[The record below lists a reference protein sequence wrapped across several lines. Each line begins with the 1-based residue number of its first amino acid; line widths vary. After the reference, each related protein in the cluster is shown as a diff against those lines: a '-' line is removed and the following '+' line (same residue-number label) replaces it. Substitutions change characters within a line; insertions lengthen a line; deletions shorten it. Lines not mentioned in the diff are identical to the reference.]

1 MKRLFLNLILV
12 IFCFLLFLPMTAAKD
27 PRRLDLDFKNT
38 DIRDVL
44 RALANQEGVN
54 IYIDT
59 NVSGT
64 ITVNL
69 SQITFGDALN
79 ILTKNNNLTYSLK
92 NKVYHI
98 KTVDN
103 SFLKVTYQDGQL
115 EVRAKDAK
123 LSALWEAIAQK
134 SGISLI
140 PTVNFDEK
148 ISLTLNPTPLDDAIN
163 ALLDKTNCFA
173 EKIGT
178 VSMIKRKN
186 TPQYPLTLTYENDL
200 LTLDAKNI
208 PLPALCREITEKT
221 KISVVPDDNVTPK
234 ISIYF
239 EKLNL
244 ADGLD
249 LLCTTNGLL
258 LYQEGAAWRITRQ
271 TGSFRVRLQ
280 DGLLSVDA
288 NNVAIA
294 TLIKEIARQAKKN
307 IILDK
312 ETSGKVTA
320 HFQSLPFY
328 QGLAILVEN
337 QGYML
342 EKKASYLYI
351 RPNPNQ
357 DKNIHI
363 TYDPEQNLYDLDIQ
377 SAPIAAVINE
387 MARRADLNVVIQP
400 QVNWKVNNIRLQKLS
415 FTQILDFLFKGT
427 VYAYALVDGSYII
440 GDGLNV
446 KPENRDFAEVKV
458 YPIKYLKSDQLLNTL
473 PPVFFKQNFIQIPE
487 KNAVILTA
495 AAEIHK
501 LFAAYLKQIDT
512 DSGETHTE
520 MIRIKHLKAED
531 VIKVIPASI
540 TKTDLFVIKEANA
553 ISVTGPLNLV
563 NQVKSYINT
572 IDQVNPLIIF
582 NITVI
587 QISNTNGITWE
598 APSGIITLPNG
609 KELKISPASSGISI
623 AKSGT
628 NTSNTIASLTALI
641 TNGQAKIIA
650 NPTITTLNGYKASF
664 NVTTKYSYSVP
675 TTVSDDGD
683 TITETIKT
691 YDSGLYFTI
700 TPWVSMNKEITMEI
714 KPKISEFGDS
724 PEGSKLPSTTERS
737 TETTIRATDGQ
748 AVIIS
753 GLKNNRKQVSIS
765 KVPILGSIPI
775 LGYLFKNKSITE
787 TQDEFVVII
796 KPKLVFDEEE
806 QAQINQQIE
815 EGLGNETKQ
824 ALVPAKD

>member
-1 MKRLFLNLILV
+1 MKRSFLNLILI
-12 IFCFLLFLPMTAAKD
+12 IFCFLLLLPVTAAKA
-27 PRRLDLDFKNT
+27 PHRIDLDFKNT

-44 RALANQEGVN
+44 RALANEEGVN
-54 IYIDT
+54 IYIDAD
-59 NVSGT
+59 VSGT

-69 SQITFGDALN
+69 SQITFSDALN
-79 ILTKNNNLTYSLK
+79 IITQNNRLTYSFK

-98 KTVDN
+98 QTVDN
-103 SFLKVTYQDGQL
+103 SFLKVNYQDGLL
-115 EVRAKDAK
+115 EVIAKNAK
-123 LSALWEAIAQK
+123 LSALWDEIANK
-134 SGISLI
+134 SKISLVQAI
-140 PTVNFDEK
+140 NFGEK
-148 ISLTLNPTPLDDAIN
+148 ISLTLSPTPLNDAIN
-163 ALLDKTNCFA
+163 AILAKTNCFA
-173 EKIGT
+173 EKVGT
-178 VSMIKRKN
+178 VRMIKRKN
-186 TPQYPLTLTYENDL
+186 TPQFPFTLTYENDL
-200 LTLDAKNI
+200 LTVDAKNI
-208 PLPALCREITEKT
+208 PLPALCREITAKT
-221 KISVVPDDNVTPK
+221 KISVVPDDNVNPK

-239 EKLNL
+239 KKLNL
-244 ADGLD
+244 AAGLD

-258 LYQEGAAWRITRQ
+258 LYKEGAAWRITRQ
-271 TGSFRVRLQ
+271 NGSFLVRLQ

-288 NNVAIA
+288 NNVEFAN
-294 TLIKEIARQAKKN
+294 LIKEIARQANKN

-328 QGLAILVEN
+328 QGLSILLEN
-337 QGYML
+337 QGCML

-357 DKNIHI
+357 NKNIHI
-363 TYDPEQNLYDLDIQ
+363 MYDPEQNLYDLDIQ
-377 SAPIAAVINE
+377 NAPIAAVINE

-400 QVNWKVNNIRLQKLS
+400 QVNWQVNNIRLQKLS
-415 FTQILDFLFKGT
+415 FIQVLDFLFKGT
-427 VYAYALVDGSYII
+427 VFAYATVDGAYLI

-446 KPENRDFAEVKV
+446 KPESRDFTNVKV

-473 PPVFFKQNFIQIPE
+473 PPLFPKQNFIQIPE

-495 AAEIHK
+495 SPEIHR

-531 VIKVIPASI
+531 VIKLIPASI

-572 IDQVNPLIIF
+572 IDQINPLIVF
-582 NITVI
+582 NIAVV
-587 QISNTNGITWE
+587 QISNTNGVTWE
-598 APSGIITLPNG
+598 APSGVITLPNG
-609 KELKISPASSGISI
+609 KELTISPTNSGISV
-623 AKSGT
+623 AKSGA
-628 NTSNTIASLTALI
+628 NTSDTIASLKALI
-641 TNGQAKIIA
+641 TTGQAKVIA

-724 PEGSKLPSTTERS
+724 PEGSDLPSTTERS
-737 TETTIRATDGQ
+737 TETTIRAYDGQ

-753 GLKNNRKQVSIS
+753 GLKNNRKQVSVS
-765 KVPILGSIPI
+765 KIPILGSIPI
-775 LGYLFKNKSITE
+775 LGYLFKNKSVTE

-796 KPKLVFDEEE
+796 KPKLIFDETE
-806 QAQINQQIE
+806 QEQSNRQVEA
-815 EGLGNETKQ
+815 GLGSETQ
-824 ALVPAKD
+824 EALGQ